1 MCTIKWRA
9 IQYYYYSL
17 DVCRNIERSDKYAIQ
32 MDKNVYSI
40 IYLRK
45 WPSEAR
51 PLIVQ
56 NTREPKRVLFL
67 SDVLYNREDYVK
79 Y

>member
-1 MCTIKWRA
+1 MCTIKWSE
-9 IQYYYYSL
+9 YYSL

-56 NTREPKRVLFL
+56 NARESKRVLFL
-67 SDVLYNREDYVK
+67 SDVLYNRDDYVK

>member
-1 MCTIKWRA
+1 MCAIKWRA
-9 IQYYYYSL
+9 IQYEYCSL

-56 NTREPKRVLFL
+56 NTRESKRVLFL